1 MNKQPSDKDSRN
13 SLAEAV
19 DWIGEVFERLSPS
32 LFRFLAAFL
41 PYLSPVPV
49 SVVTASSAGKFLQ
62 FDTPV
67 AFILVF
73 VLGGI
78 GLWFTSLLVDAVVDY
93 IRGENFM
100 DWKSLSVVILFTVA
114 ILTYIGV
121 EVGLNVAIH
130 TEDTTPQRQVVL
142 FLLSMLPLITGVGNG
157 YYKLKL
163 QQNLEAKEE
172 KRKQEDLDER
182 RHQEKRED
190 RLKGKLI
197 AQGINPLVTQYQSS
211 VPSPL
216 PQPQE
221 KPKKDDWRLLTRQER
236 HEVKHVLTIKEVMD
250 KYPVSRATVYNWKDD
265 KKYKLDE

>member
-1 MNKQPSDKDSRN
+1 MSDNQN
-13 SLAEAV
+13 SSNVLAKIV
-19 DWIGEVFERLSPS
+19 DWLGEVFERLNPS

-49 SVVTASSAGKFLQ
+49 SIVTASSAGQFLS
-62 FDTPV
+62 FDPTT

-93 IRGENFM
+93 IRAGNFR

-114 ILTYIGV
+114 ILAYIGV

-130 TEDTTPQRQVVL
+130 NEDTTPQRQLVI

-163 QQNLEAKEE
+163 QQTLDSKDSRRRTEE
-172 KRKQEDLDER
+172 REER
-182 RHQEKRED
+182 IRQEKRED
-190 RLKGKLI
+190 RIKKRMIDKGM
-197 AQGINPLVTQYQSS
+197 NPVQVTQYQQE
-211 VPSPL
+211 VVI
-216 PQPQE
+216 PQAVE
-221 KPKKDDWRLLTRQER
+221 KSKKDDWRLLNKSER
-236 HEVKHVLTIKEVMD
+236 HEVKYVLSVPDIME
-250 KYPVSRATVYNWKDD
+250 KYGVSKATAYNWK
-265 KKYKLDE
+265 KAEV